1 LARPIPVGIDLFLDI
16 REQNGG
22 ILDFIKYYWW
32 GIQVEEPAR
41 VVQSG
46 HANIRWLQRND
57 GVLIPIEMLQQGGLP
72 RLTRANQHN
81 GRKLADRFLQNG
93 FQAAGNVIW
102 DHILSLCIFAIELQI
117 CIFLSILH
125 RTFAINLFEEPYKYR
140 FS

>member
-1 LARPIPVGIDLFLDI
+1 LARPIRWYRPVLDI

-32 GIQVEEPAR
+32 GYRLRNPRGSFKAAMR
-41 VVQSG
+41 TSG
-46 HANIRWLQRND
+46 
-57 GVLIPIEMLQQGGLP
+57 GSSEMMGTDPHRDASAGWSSQ
-72 RLTRANQHN
+72 TDAANQHN